1 MNTYRSLTRRR
12 FLGASATGASLSRYG
27 STAMDGALLLM
38 SPTLI
43 VGAL

>member
-1 MNTYRSLTRRR
+1 MSI
-12 FLGASATGASLSRYG
+12 AEHVSRYG